1 MAKTDQNATVY
12 RGNRKVLRY
21 TVTDEDNGGAA
32 LDITTYTIRWAATRT
47 DTSGNPIESG
57 AVIDLNTTDDPT
69 QVVKTAPASGVV
81 DVTLVEANTTEL
93 TPGTYYIELE
103 GVDASAHS
111 EVFAVGTLII
121 EPNIDNA

>member
-21 TVTDEDNGGAA
+21 TVTDDDNAGAA
-32 LDITTYTIRWAATRT
+32 LDITTYLMRWAATRT
-47 DTSGNPIESG
+47 DASGDPIESG
-57 AVIDLNTTDDPT
+57 AVIDLNSTSNPS
-69 QVVKTAPASGVV
+69 QVVKTTPASGIV
-81 DVTLVEANTTEL
+81 DVTLLEADTTSL

-103 GVDASAHS
+103 GVDASSNS
-111 EVFAVGTLII
+111 EVFAVGTLTI